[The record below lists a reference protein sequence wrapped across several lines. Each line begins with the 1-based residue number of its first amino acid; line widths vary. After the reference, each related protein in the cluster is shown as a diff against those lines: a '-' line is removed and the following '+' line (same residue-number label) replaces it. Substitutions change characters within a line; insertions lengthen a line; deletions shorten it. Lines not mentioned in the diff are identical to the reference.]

1 MPFPRRIFTELTAML
16 PAREITV
23 ITGMRQVGKTT
34 LCRMLFDSIES
45 DNKVYLDIENPAE
58 QDIFQ
63 EKDYNNIWA
72 NLRHYHITPDKEA
85 FIFID
90 EVQAMP
96 QIIKAIKYLFDH
108 YKVKFVLT
116 GSSSFYL
123 KNLFP
128 ESLAGR
134 KVIFELFPLDFEE
147 FLLFK
152 GIDRKTTPEFRAKE
166 KNRIALAYEKMK
178 KLYDE
183 YVNFGGFPEVVIRSD
198 ENQKKMIL
206 NDIMKSYHEKE
217 VGTLADFSNARAFR
231 ELMQLL
237 LARAGG
243 RLDISKLS
251 SEVGISRTTIYSY
264 LSFLEGTYFISL
276 LPPFTRSVDREVSG
290 TKKVYLCDNGLV
302 ANFARVDEGNLFEN
316 AVYHDLRKYGELRYY
331 QKRSG
336 AEIDFL
342 LPDRKI
348 ALEVKRKGSESDRK
362 KLTRTARSLGYE
374 ESYVISREFVKGEGF
389 IAAADL

>member
-1 MPFPRRIFTELTAML
+1 MPYPRRIFAQLAAMI
-16 PAREITV
+16 PTREITV

-34 LCRMLFDSIES
+34 LCKMLFESIES
-45 DNKVYLDIENPAE
+45 DNKVFLDIENPVE
-58 QDIFQ
+58 QEIFQ

-72 NLRHYHITPDKEA
+72 NLRHYGITPDREA
-85 FIFID
+85 YIFID
-90 EVQAMP
+90 EIQAMP
-96 QIIKAIKYLFDH
+96 QVVMAIKYLFDH
-108 YKVKFVLT
+108 YRVKFFLT
-116 GSSSFYL
+116 GSSGFYL

-152 GIDRKTTPEFRAKE
+152 GINRPATPEFSARDRN
-166 KNRIALAYEKMK
+166 KNALAFEKLK
-178 KLYDE
+178 KFHDE
-183 YVNFGGFPEVVIRSD
+183 YVNFGGFPEVVLRAD
-198 ENQKKMIL
+198 ESQKKMIL
-206 NDIMKSYHEKE
+206 GDILKSYYEKE
-217 VGTLADFSNARAFR
+217 VRTLADFTNARAFR
-231 ELMQLL
+231 ELMHLM

-243 RLDISKLS
+243 KLDITKLS
-251 SEVGISRTTIYSY
+251 SEVGVSRTTIYSY

-276 LPPFTRSVDREVSG
+276 VSPLARSADREVSG

-302 ANFARVDEGNLFEN
+302 ANFARVDEGNLLEN

-342 LPDRKI
+342 LTDKMI
-348 ALEVKRKGSESDRK
+348 ALEVKRKGSESDRR
-362 KLTRTARSLGYE
+362 KLSLVAASLGYK
-374 ESYVISREFVKGEGF
+374 ESYIISREFVKGEGF
-389 IAAADL
+389 IPATDL